1 MFSLLLSLMQPA
13 YAQDKVLVYEVYST
27 QSLTFDFETVYRKNL
42 EAALMNSLDRDAYK
56 VLGSVNLIPEMEK
69 TQDINKCVTANC
81 EINMAKALS
90 AKYVV
95 TSEYTVL
102 EGQHHLAIVLSDA
115 STNAMV
121 VSQLEVCPDT
131 SCILSVNPSKITA
144 HLNRLSFKPHVA
156 VAPTP
161 IKSEFTLP
169 ELPDLPE
176 PETVGS
182 IALAAAVV
190 APVIYLFA
198 DNISNISQK

>member
-13 YAQDKVLVYEVYST
+13 YALDNVLVHQVYST

-56 VLGSVNLIPEMEK
+56 VVGSINLIPEMEK
-69 TQDINKCVTANC
+69 TKDINKCVTANC
-81 EINMAKALS
+81 EINMAKAMGI
-90 AKYVV
+90 KYVV

-144 HLNRLSFKPHVA
+144 HLNRLSFKASMTP
-156 VAPTP
+156 APV
-161 IKSEFTLP
+161 KSEFKLP

-176 PETVGS
+176 PETVGN

>member
-1 MFSLLLSLMQPA
+1 MFSLLFSLMQPA
-13 YAQDKVLVYEVYST
+13 HSQDKVLVHEVYST

-56 VLGSVNLIPEMEK
+56 VLGSINLIPEMEK
-69 TQDINKCVTANC
+69 TQDMNKCVTANC
-81 EINMAKALS
+81 EINMARALS

-121 VSQLEVCPDT
+121 ASQLKVCPDT

-144 HLNRLSFKPHVA
+144 HLNSLSFKA
-156 VAPTP
+156 SMTQ
-161 IKSEFTLP
+161 SEFKLP

-176 PETVGS
+176 PETVGN
-182 IALAAAVV
+182 IALAAAVITPIV
-190 APVIYLFA
+190 YLFV
-198 DNISNISQK
+198 DNISNISKK